1 MERLEKAWAEW
12 QNFIGDR
19 EEARAQAMGKV
30 DLEKKRRLADLKVE
44 LAQIRAK
51 IASLQAEIGMEKVQY
66 VKGAFEARWQ
76 VEKATRR
83 EALEAAIAEEMSVN
97 GKTGYQLA
105 QHLGTKNIN
114 LFYDVKR
121 QGDVYRNEQSKE
133 VSKLEWQW
141 SRFTGTQRY
150 ALAVNPNDVNP
161 YTDIEEFERKDWAYV
176 LMKGTLDTDLE
187 HKGCVWDFHTGE
199 YVSGD
204 KAVYESDT
212 PSNRRKRA
220 DTLAEV
226 LEGTYAGKVKESK
239 NPYFEDID

>member
-83 EALEAAIAEEMSVN
+83 EELEAAIAEEMSVN

-150 ALAVNPNDVNP
+150 ALAS
-161 YTDIEEFERKDWAYV
+161 TETEHFAYV
-176 LMKGTLDTDLE
+176 LMKGTLDSELE
-187 HKGCVWDFHTGE
+187 YKECVWDYETGE

-220 DTLAEV
+220 DTLAEI
-226 LEGTYAGKVKESK
+226 LTGTYAGKVKESP
-239 NPYFEDID
+239 NPYFEEVD